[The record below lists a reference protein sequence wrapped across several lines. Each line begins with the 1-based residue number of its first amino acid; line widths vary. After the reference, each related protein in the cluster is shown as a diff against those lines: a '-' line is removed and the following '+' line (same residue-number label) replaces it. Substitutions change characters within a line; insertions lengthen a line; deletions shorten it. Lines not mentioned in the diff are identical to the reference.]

1 VLQVIAMRER
11 HNVWVKVALV
21 ASIAAAAL
29 HAYTAL
35 VNADGGPS
43 LFGAGL
49 WVWSIVPYA
58 VGLLIATRWNAITG
72 ALIVLAALTVDVFIY
87 YSVFVEPDSSTAAL
101 GLLAAPAFNLLIVL
115 PVCLLL
121 GFVISRATRPRP
133 A

>member
-1 VLQVIAMRER
+1 MRE
-11 HNVWVKVALV
+11 HGVWVKVAVIAAL
-21 ASIAAAAL
+21 AAAAL

-35 VNADGGPS
+35 VKADGGPS

-49 WVWSIVPYA
+49 WVWSILPYA

-72 ALIVLAALTVDVFIY
+72 ALIVLAALMADAFIY
-87 YSVFVEPDSSTAAL
+87 YSVFVQPDSSTAAL
-101 GLLAAPAFNLLIVL
+101 GLLVAPAFNLLIVV

-121 GFVISRATRPRP
+121 GFVISRVTRPRP